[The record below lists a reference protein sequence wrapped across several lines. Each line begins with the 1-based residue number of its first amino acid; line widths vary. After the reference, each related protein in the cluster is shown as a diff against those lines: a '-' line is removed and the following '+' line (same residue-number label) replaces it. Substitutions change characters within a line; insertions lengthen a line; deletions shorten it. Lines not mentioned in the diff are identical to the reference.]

1 MIKNRFPEI
10 KPGRRY
16 LKRAY
21 SSTIM
26 LLLGRAI
33 EAAAEVDESIKKI
46 FEGLPDDFTFLLGV
60 APAGPNMIVG
70 KDKNG
75 GVKYL
80 GWKPSNRNIQL
91 EMRIKNMELAFR
103 IFTFR
108 ESTAYAS
115 SNDRFLIMGDLA
127 HALAVVRI
135 LDIVEIYLLPRII
148 AELAVK
154 RYPAETE
161 FPPLKK
167 HVNRGR
173 IYVKTFFHPDLFR
186 VAFNNLRNRSTTT

>member
-1 MIKNRFPEI
+1 MITNRFPEV
-10 KPGRRY
+10 KPCRKH

-21 SSTIM
+21 AFTVM
-26 LLLGRAI
+26 LLIGRAI
-33 EAAAEVDESIKKI
+33 EAAAEVDESIKEI
-46 FEGLPDDFTFLLGV
+46 FRNLPDDFNFLLGV
-60 APAGPNMIVG
+60 APNGPNMIMG
-70 KDKNG
+70 KDKSG
-75 GVKYL
+75 AIKYL
-80 GWKPSNRNIQL
+80 GWNPSDHDVKL

-115 SNDRFLIMGDLA
+115 SNDRFLIVGDLA

-154 RYPAETE
+154 RYPSETE

-167 HVNRGR
+167 HLNRGR
-173 IYVKTFFHPDLFR
+173 IYAKTLHPDLFR
-186 VAFNNLRNRSTTT
+186 VALNNLRNRSATT